1 MTTITPSLRQP
12 RTTSAL
18 TTSRVF
24 VGRSLRLTVRDV
36 ETLITAIALPV
47 LLMLLFTY
55 VFGGQLAGDKDSY
68 VAYVTPGIILL
79 CAGYGA
85 AATAVSVSRDMTTGT
100 VNRLRT
106 MPVHAPTVLVGHVI
120 GSLLRNLVAT
130 TVVVAVGV
138 AIGYRPDAG
147 PAGWLAAIALI
158 VGWILAVTTL
168 FALIGLFA
176 GSPEAANG
184 YGFIFLFLPYVSSA
198 FVLVATMQSWLQP
211 FARNQPITPVIET
224 IRSLLDGTPVDT
236 STAVVA
242 VVWIVGITVLSGAL
256 VAMTF
261 HRRLRR

>member
-1 MTTITPSLRQP
+1 MTT
-12 RTTSAL
+12 TTSPI

-24 VGRSLRLTVRDV
+24 IGRSVRLTVRDV

-55 VFGGQLAGDKDSY
+55 VFGGSLADGSDAY
-68 VAYVTPGIILL
+68 VDYVTPGIILL

-85 AATAVSVSRDMTTGT
+85 AATAVSVSRDMTSGT

-120 GSLLRNLVAT
+120 GSLARNLVAT
-130 TVVVAVGV
+130 TIVVGVGV
-138 AIGYRPDAG
+138 AIGYRPDAR

-168 FALIGLFA
+168 FALVGLFA
-176 GSPEAANG
+176 GSPEAASG

-198 FVLVATMQSWLQP
+198 FVVVATMQPWLQP

-236 STAVVA
+236 STAIVA
-242 VVWIVGITVLSGAL
+242 IAWTVGITVVSSAL
-256 VAMTF
+256 VAATF